1 MRAHVAD
8 MSDGEKAGSFGFA
21 QNDGSFSVTASAS
34 PLHHRALPRIMKG
47 LDVTISRG

>member
-34 PLHHRALPRIMKG
+34 PLHRVLPRIMKG